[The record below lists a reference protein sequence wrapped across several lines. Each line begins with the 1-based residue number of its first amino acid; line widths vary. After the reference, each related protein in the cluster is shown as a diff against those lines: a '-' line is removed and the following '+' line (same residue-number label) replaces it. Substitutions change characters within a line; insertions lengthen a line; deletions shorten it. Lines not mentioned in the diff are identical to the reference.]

1 MAGGTARAAVRLL
14 LVAFLIFIALAGMP
28 RIAAAVPA
36 PSYADR
42 RVTAIPARD
51 LLTRAPADLVDP
63 RRQESAHR
71 LRLRTRPL
79 YAFWAL
85 SQIVALIL
93 LWRRGTAAR
102 LRDRLTGL
110 GSVHAIRFAFG
121 FLLTCIVALV
131 ALPTAFVIFR
141 LGIGFDI
148 LNGRISEWL
157 RDAAVSAL
165 LEGVAAG
172 AFVVAV
178 FWLVDRSRQ
187 WWIYMTVA
195 TVLASLSFTA
205 LEPIAVAPLFE
216 RIEPLAASDPAAPRL
231 AALAKAAGLAQPHLV
246 VADLSRR
253 SRVARVYAAGFG
265 PTSRI
270 VIGDTQL
277 AFATRE
283 ETGFVAARE
292 FVHAAQ
298 GDVWRTALFRTVFFV
313 LCAALA
319 VFISDRVGFRRDDD
333 PLVHLV
339 LSFGLLGAIVLL
351 ASPVMHSYSRGI
363 EARTDREALALTG
376 DSAAAVRS
384 LVRFADEELA
394 PVCPSRI
401 VRLYYYD
408 REPVGSRI
416 AALTGRPDPCP

>member
-28 RIAAAVPA
+28 RIAAASPA

-42 RVTAIPARD
+42 RVTAIPAHD

-85 SQIVALIL
+85 SQIVALVL

-102 LRDRLTGL
+102 LRDRLAGL

-121 FLLTCIVALV
+121 FVLTCIVALV

-141 LGIGFDI
+141 LGIEFGI

-157 RDAAVSAL
+157 GDAVVSAL

-205 LEPIAVAPLFE
+205 LEPVAVAPLFN
-216 RIEPLAASDPAAPRL
+216 RIAPLAASDPAASGL
-231 AALAKAAGLAQPHLV
+231 AALANAAGLSQPHIV

-253 SRVARVYAAGFG
+253 NRVAQAYAAGFG

-283 ETGFVAARE
+283 ETDFVAARE
-292 FVHAAQ
+292 FVHAAR
-298 GDVWRTALFRTVFFV
+298 GDVWRTSLFRTVFLV

-339 LSFGLLGAIVLL
+339 LSFGLMGAIVLL

-363 EARTDREALALTG
+363 EARADQEALALTG
-376 DSAAAVRS
+376 DPAAAVRS

-401 VRLYYYD
+401 VRVYYYD